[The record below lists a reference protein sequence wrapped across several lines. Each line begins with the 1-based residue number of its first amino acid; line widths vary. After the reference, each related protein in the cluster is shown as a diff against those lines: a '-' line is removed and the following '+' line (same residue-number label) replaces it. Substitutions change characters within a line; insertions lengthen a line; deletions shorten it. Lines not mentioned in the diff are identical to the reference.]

1 MMIHY
6 NTVYSSS
13 GTQNDSVK
21 VNMFVGSLVHIRVD
35 TDSESAQ
42 KSSFSAD

>member
-1 MMIHY
+1 MIQN

-21 VNMFVGSLVHIRVD
+21 VNMFVGSLIHVWVD
-35 TDSESAQ
+35 TNSESAQ